1 MQIDRATELSHIRN
15 FGALRL
21 RYDQYGTGPKIG
33 SVNLPNFRDNNEGC
47 TYSKPTRS
55 DEEILKDI
63 AEMAKKH
70 AENGTFHHM
79 NNEYLDLYKEYVSS
93 VSPDREGILTNSL
106 KEIFGKTNKS
116 KEEPTIDLN
125 KSILQQTLKIM
136 EQAKNKNG
144 ANRTWLDGEIKGANY
159 NVGWMEGNELKYADF
174 FDSNGE
180 KIACYTQ
187 NGWDLFG
194 TKAEKQRGD
203 EFTALYNE
211 TFKSVNTST
220 PTASLPKSVDVGN
233 TFDVVG

>member
-1 MQIDRATELSHIRN
+1 MQIDKATELSHIRK

-21 RYDQYGTGPKIG
+21 RYDQYGTGAKIG

-55 DEEILKDI
+55 DEEILE
-63 AEMAKKH
+63 AVREMAKKH

-93 VSPDREGILTNSL
+93 VSPDREGILTNAL
-106 KEIFGKTNKS
+106 NEIFS
-116 KEEPTIDLN
+116 KANLPKKEKAEKDPLG
-125 KSILQQTLKIM
+125 ILQQTLMFMNKT
-136 EQAKNKNG
+136 KNKN
-144 ANRTWLDGEIKGANY
+144 NKNVWLDGEIKGSTY
-159 NVGWMEGNELKYADF
+159 NVGSMEGDKIKYADF
-174 FDSNGE
+174 FDGNGE
-180 KIACYTQ
+180 LIARYTQ

-211 TFKSVNTST
+211 TFKSANS
-220 PTASLPKSVDVGN
+220 PTTSLPKSVDVGN
-233 TFDVVG
+233 TFDAVG